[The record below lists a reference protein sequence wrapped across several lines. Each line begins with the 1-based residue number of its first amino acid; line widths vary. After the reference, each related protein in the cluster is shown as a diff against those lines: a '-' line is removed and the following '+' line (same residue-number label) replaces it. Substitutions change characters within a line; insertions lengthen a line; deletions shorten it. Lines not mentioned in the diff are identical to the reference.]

1 MMPYK
6 KRVDTIRLIAGS
18 HGALKGSPKLNAII
32 GELNRITAV
41 GRLSKHNGW
50 LLAVLHTTRSL
61 DTMLAEIIAHK
72 AWGPGGNALGP
83 YLKTLANNG
92 ALTAAEQKDY
102 QANLVKERNK
112 YMHEAGAM
120 PHKVAADSLL
130 NEMHTCIATVLKN
143 V

>member
-1 MMPYK
+1 LGSRR
-6 KRVDTIRLIAGS
+6 KRVGSLSEDAG
-18 HGALKGSPKLNAII
+18 
-32 GELNRITAV
+32 E
-41 GRLSKHNGW
+41 
-50 LLAVLHTTRSL
+50 
-61 DTMLAEIIAHK
+61 
-72 AWGPGGNALGP
+72 
-83 YLKTLANNG
+83 YG